1 MFSSSRPDFSS
12 YAIAGGNMVS
22 RAVKAAL
29 TNEQDY
35 AGIANANKRAEGA
48 VQRQKISSDASL
60 KALEIETDTIK
71 NVDKI
76 RKKAIDDV
84 KDIKKGGKRM
94 AGLLATLGTINT
106 AMYMRQEN
114 KERQAREEA
123 LEAKRAQRD
132 IKREASAAQKEE
144 ALKALIKATKEQTKN
159 IYDSFTSKLGDKK
172 STDSTDSSDSSATS
186 NNSNV
191 ATDSQ
196 FGFDFSKLTDND
208 YDDLAFVVSGEAG
221 PGDDKFAVAASVL
234 NRVKSPD
241 FPNSVKNVIHAPDQY
256 AAITDGLARNRPDIA
271 AELKSPSGIQK
282 MKYIMQ
288 KLKGRT
294 DFKGQT
300 LLHNRSNKGNED
312 IGNELDPMFDKLGNY
327 YHHPWQ

>member
-12 YAIAGGNMVS
+12 YAVAGGNMIG

-29 TNEQDY
+29 TNSQDY

-48 VQRQKISSDASL
+48 VERQKIAADASQ
-60 KALEIETDTIK
+60 KALEIETETIK

-76 RKKAIDDV
+76 QKKAINDV
-84 KDIKKGGKRM
+84 TNIKKGGKRM
-94 AGLLATLGTINT
+94 AGLLATLGTVNT

-114 KERQAREEA
+114 KERQAREDA
-123 LEAKRAQRD
+123 LEAKRALRDKQRED
-132 IKREASAAQKEE
+132 ADSQRAA
-144 ALKALIKATKEQTKN
+144 ALKALIESTKKLNNDILNPSSTK
-159 IYDSFTSKLGDKK
+159 K
-172 STDSTDSSDSSATS
+172 TDDSSSKADNTITTTPV
-186 NNSNV
+186 V

-196 FGFDFSKLTDND
+196 FGFDFKKLTDDD
-208 YDDLAFVVSGEAG
+208 YNQLAYVVSGEAG

-234 NRVKSPD
+234 NRVKSSK
-241 FPNSVKNVIHAPDQY
+241 FPNDVRSVIYAPGQY
-256 AAITDGLARNRPDIA
+256 QAITDGLAKNRPDIA
-271 AELKSPSGIQK
+271 ADLKSPDGIQK
-282 MKYIMQ
+282 RRDIMQ

-312 IGNELDPMFDKLGNY
+312 IGNQLDPMFDERGNY
-327 YHHPWQ
+327 YHHSYQ